1 MAGNIATRNEQRD
14 RAARATLN
22 LATYLASN
30 LRFDTQKVLAIEE
43 VAALGNAQSKERLP
57 NDIAALRAGMDY
69 YRNTLRLLINDYPP
83 KIRADQSRVLEQ
95 ELKQSGA
102 NNQLA
107 AITVVRTHL
116 ANLEKAGELP
126 SERLETE
133 FRRDLCRTGA
143 ATRYPTAC
151 KASQ

>member
-1 MAGNIATRNEQRD
+1 M
-14 RAARATLN
+14 
-22 LATYLASN
+22 
-30 LRFDTQKVLAIEE
+30 AIEE

-102 NNQLA
+102 ANQLA
-107 AITVVRTHL
+107 AVTVVRAHL
-116 ANLEKAGELP
+116 ADLEKAGELP

-133 FRRDLCRTGA
+133 FRRDLCRNGA